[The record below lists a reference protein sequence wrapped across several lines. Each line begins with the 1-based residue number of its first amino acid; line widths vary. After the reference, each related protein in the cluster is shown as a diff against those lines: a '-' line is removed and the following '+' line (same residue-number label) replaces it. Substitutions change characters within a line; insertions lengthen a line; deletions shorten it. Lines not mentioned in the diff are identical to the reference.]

1 MWVAPGRG
9 MRCGF
14 PEWNRFQN
22 IWWICKKANWGET
35 LVRLGGIESKAGFS
49 PLGFGYAGGLNIAV
63 VTAKSGTGWDIVAA
77 PAGPGSKSE
86 VKRFATSRLALVDAL
101 CVANP
106 GFNLGISLG

>member
-1 MWVAPGRG
+1 M
-9 MRCGF
+9 
-14 PEWNRFQN
+14 
-22 IWWICKKANWGET
+22 
-35 LVRLGGIESKAGFS
+35 VRLGGIESKARFL
-49 PLGFGYAGGLNIAV
+49 PLGFGYAGGLNIAA

-101 CVANP
+101 FVANP